1 MVLSWLGQLIEW
13 PIVYS
18 SSGAKKFLVGIIAAS
33 SLVIT
38 ACSYN
43 PNEGNETEV
52 QGNATPAS
60 SPQDTDPAG
69 NVEEYGEISDIAHV
83 GDTIA
88 VRSDDTITF
97 GAPDSLGNPLK
108 ISPSCGDLNSSAG
121 FFFIGCGDKVYKI
134 DPNNPSDPRVIPV
147 EVDFAVTAAT
157 ELSSG
162 ELFLASNETK
172 DIVIYKDGEVIDD
185 FTVEEPSDQLLAV
198 PNQDGV
204 DNVIR
209 INREATTIQNLDW
222 ENSREGGRLRAGIGL
237 GQGTVGED
245 GTILVSDTLGGRLMV
260 YTSEDVVRQHQFGPV
275 DGSPWGV
282 AWDEKRQ
289 IAWVTTTDN
298 NLVHGFNIST
308 GVPELVTTLG
318 TVADAQSIQ
327 ALDNRDLVLG
337 SATGAGLQ
345 VIPAADIDD
354 SVENPK

>member
-1 MVLSWLGQLIEW
+1 M
-13 PIVYS
+13 
-18 SSGAKKFLVGIIAAS
+18 
-33 SLVIT
+33 
-38 ACSYN
+38 
-43 PNEGNETEV
+43 
-52 QGNATPAS
+52 
-60 SPQDTDPAG
+60 
-69 NVEEYGEISDIAHV
+69 
-83 GDTIA
+83 
-88 VRSDDTITF
+88 
-97 GAPDSLGNPLK
+97 
-108 ISPSCGDLNSSAG
+108 
-121 FFFIGCGDKVYKI
+121 
-134 DPNNPSDPRVIPV
+134 
-147 EVDFAVTAAT
+147 
-157 ELSSG
+157 SSG

-289 IAWVTTTDN
+289 IAWVTATDN

-327 ALDNRDLVLG
+327 ALDNGDLVLG